1 MTGNACKVLV
11 VEDDPAVRNLVSTA
25 LGSRGYRHAE
35 VATGTAA
42 LAALTADAPDVL
54 LLDLGLPDMDGVA
67 IIRRLRTWSEMPI
80 IVLSARSDDADKV
93 EALDAGADDYLTKP
107 FSVNELLARVRT
119 AQRHLAHIAAFG
131 QPASSVFV
139 NGELSIDYVAG
150 VVTLSGQELHLTPI
164 EYKLLCLLARN
175 VDKVL
180 THQFILREVWGTSH
194 DGDLA
199 SLRVFMGTLRKK
211 IEADPSMPRFI
222 QTRVGVG
229 YRMVRV

>member
-1 MTGNACKVLV
+1 MTDNQCKVLI

-25 LGSRGYRHAE
+25 LGSRGYQHQG
-35 VATGTAA
+35 VSTGIAA
-42 LAALTADAPDVL
+42 LAVISSDAPDVL
-54 LLDLGLPDMDGVA
+54 LLDLGLPDMDGVE
-67 IIRRLRTWSEMPI
+67 IIRKVRGWSEMPI
-80 IVLSARSDDADKV
+80 IVLSARTDDADKI
-93 EALDAGADDYLTKP
+93 EALDTGADDYLTKP

-119 AQRHLAHIAAFG
+119 AQRHLAHMSSLG
-131 QPASSVFV
+131 QPASSTFT
-139 NGELSIDYVAG
+139 NGGLVIDYSAG
-150 VVTLSGQELHLTPI
+150 IVTLNGDELHLTPI